1 MDMLTRVLQAAS
13 GRQDIV
19 FASFFVV
26 VVGML
31 VLPLPP
37 ALIDVLL
44 AINMALSLT
53 ILLAAT
59 YLRSTL
65 DLSTF
70 PSILLVTTVFRLA
83 LTVSTTRMILA
94 HGDAGHIIRGFGNF
108 VVAGNVVVGMVV
120 FLIVAIVQFIVITKG
135 AERVAEVGARFTL
148 DALPGKQLSIDSDF
162 RNGEITKEEARR
174 RRLTLEKESQ
184 FFGAMDGAMRF
195 VKGDA
200 IASLLVVAVNLF
212 GGIAIGTLQ
221 KGLSLGEAA
230 KLYSLLSIGDGLVA
244 QIPSMFLAVAA
255 GTVVTRVITEENGSL
270 GVDIARQL
278 VAEPRAVIITG
289 VFVTALAAVPGFPT
303 ITFLIIGALM
313 VGGAVFAQRAR
324 ARALTALQAMPEAPT
339 PASSHTLAT
348 VDAGVGPAPSDVQQ
362 TVRPL
367 PVAGL
372 AHAVTVRLGAAEAD
386 ALERHGIAGA
396 LDASSAF
403 LSGRLGFAVPPPG
416 FLRDP
421 AGSAGTGTVEVDGVP
436 VARLDGAALGDP
448 QQLAGM
454 LADIQGRFAARQFG
468 LPEAARWL
476 DDARAE
482 LGVLV
487 GDVQQS
493 VPMLRMVEVLRRLL
507 DEYVSLSQRRL
518 ILEALLHHAARE
530 SDPDA
535 AADQIRLALRR
546 QICHAL
552 SDADGTIRAII
563 AGPDVEDFF
572 RGASAGKSPS
582 TDQGAAATIVAQ
594 LRAMSAGAGRPVVI
608 TAGDVRRRLRQ
619 FMATHGIDLPVLSY
633 AELVPEFQPRPLG
646 TLSTRPTPAAQ
657 AAA

>member
-94 HGDAGHIIRGFGNF
+94 HGDAGHIIQGFGNF

-200 IASLLVVAVNLF
+200 IASLLVVVVNLF

-221 KGLSLGEAA
+221 KGMSLGEAA

-303 ITFLIIGALM
+303 LTFLIIGALM
-313 VGGAVFAQRAR
+313 VGGAVYAQRAR
-324 ARALTALQAMPEAPT
+324 ARALAALQATPDVAKPASSPT
-339 PASSHTLAT
+339 PATADAAVGLAS
-348 VDAGVGPAPSDVQQ
+348 SDVRQAA
-362 TVRPL
+362 RPL

-372 AHAVTVRLGAAEAD
+372 AHAGPHLHRRLAAQLTRPASRRPFGRQGTQPGQAGDEAQNGDD
-386 ALERHGIAGA
+386 AGQPALARPVARQQGLLRRSGTHRGHLRAEQVGPPDHAAAVAGA
-396 LDASSAF
+396 GASRPSFSLRSRAPDRRAMASSWLAISTVVPCRF
-403 LSGRLGFAVPPPG
+403 SDWNSFSSLSAMAGSTLPVGSSARISSGRLI
-416 FLRDP
+416 
-421 AGSAGTGTVEVDGVP
+421 T
-436 VARLDGAALGDP
+436 
-448 QQLAGM
+448 
-454 LADIQGRFAARQFG
+454 
-468 LPEAARWL
+468 
-476 DDARAE
+476 ARAIARRCFSPPE
-482 LGVLV
+482 SAV
-487 GDVQQS
+487 GRS
-493 VPMLRMVEVLRRLL
+493 P
-507 DEYVSLSQRRL
+507 
-518 ILEALLHHAARE
+518 
-530 SDPDA
+530 
-535 AADQIRLALRR
+535 IR
-546 QICHAL
+546 
-552 SDADGTIRAII
+552 
-563 AGPDVEDFF
+563 
-572 RGASAGKSPS
+572 SPS
-582 TDQGAAATIVAQ
+582 PTQASISST
-594 LRAMSAGAGRPVVI
+594 SAR
-608 TAGDVRRRLRQ
+608 
-619 FMATHGIDLPVLSY
+619 
-633 AELVPEFQPRPLG
+633 
-646 TLSTRPTPAAQ
+646 
-657 AAA
+657 